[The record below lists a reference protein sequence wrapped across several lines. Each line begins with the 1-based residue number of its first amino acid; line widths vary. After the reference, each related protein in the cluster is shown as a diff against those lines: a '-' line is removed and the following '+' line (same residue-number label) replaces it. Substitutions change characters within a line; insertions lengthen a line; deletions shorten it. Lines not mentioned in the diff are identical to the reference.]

1 MKTNIIAIIIARMTS
16 SRLPGKQMR
25 LINDRPM
32 MYHIV
37 ARLKKVKALDK
48 IVLATASKDENQE
61 LAEYVRKFGVETYF
75 DDNENDVTGR
85 IARAAQHFNATH
97 IVTISGDCPLIHP
110 DFIERGV
117 LQLRQNAADYLYIDK
132 SKYQCLH
139 EGIGFY
145 STAAWLKL
153 DQLSTT
159 GHHREHPGSVLFSYE
174 ERFQGVEIVPETVFQ
189 RHDFRMSVD
198 TMADLDFMD
207 YFYSDL
213 QNGDIVDLYDVINL
227 VDSKPYIKLLN
238 NHVHQRGL
246 TEKSRTVA
254 FITHAG
260 KEIGLGHLSR
270 SIALSLE
277 LKESQS
283 LKVVFCINDD
293 LAAKEMLKKN
303 GFVFTTWSLETQ
315 RDTITKE
322 LLQPNS
328 ISAIVLDIKSDRG
341 EWLDHWLKLI
351 ETIDLP
357 KFAID
362 YLPDEGESA
371 ITSIIPTV
379 CRRGLAANSGNK
391 RTDVI
396 WGRDYLL
403 LNRRINFWRENKDIE
418 KEGIVVTAGGSGQ
431 LADPL
436 VKALSQ
442 INEAVKIKFVVG
454 PFADRANFK
463 TKLAG
468 YGLKNCEIIFD
479 PPDPYKVYSESQL
492 AIATFGVTTYEL
504 IALGVPTVVIDA
516 LTPGD
521 RNIVVFMAGKS
532 VCINALAYSSNTEK
546 FVNEIG
552 YLMANQ
558 TVRAQLSQAGK
569 SWIDGLGVERVA
581 EIIMSK
587 VSLDNIED
595 SEVLKKTHNFHA
607 QS

>member
-1 MKTNIIAIIIARMTS
+1 MKTNVVAIIIARMTS

-25 LINDRPM
+25 LINGRPM

-37 ARLKKVKALDK
+37 ARLNKVKTLDK

-61 LAEYVRKFGVETYF
+61 LAEYVREFGVDTYF

-85 IARAAQHFNATH
+85 IAHTAQFFNASH

-110 DFIERGV
+110 AFIERGV
-117 LQLRQNAADYLYIDK
+117 VQLRQSTADYLYIDK

-145 STAAWLKL
+145 STTTWLKL

-159 GHHREHPGSVLFSYE
+159 RHHKEHPGSVLFSYE
-174 ERFQGVEIVPETVFQ
+174 ERFHGLEIVPETVFQ

-213 QNGDIVDLYDVINL
+213 QNGGIVDLYDVINL

-238 NHVHQRGL
+238 GHVHQRGL
-246 TEKSRTVA
+246 TEKSPTIA

-283 LKVVFCINDD
+283 LKVVFCVNDD
-293 LAAKEMLKKN
+293 PVTKELLNKN

-315 RDTITKE
+315 LDTITRE

-328 ISAIVLDIKSDRG
+328 ISAIVLDVKSDKG
-341 EWLDHWLKLI
+341 EWLDHWLNLMKTI
-351 ETIDLP
+351 ELP

-362 YLPDEGESA
+362 YIPDETESA

-379 CRRGLAANSGNK
+379 CSSGLATHSVSK
-391 RTDVI
+391 RNDVI

-403 LNRRINFWRENKDIE
+403 LNRRIIFWRENQDIE

-431 LADPL
+431 LADSL
-436 VKALSQ
+436 LKALSQ
-442 INEAVKIKFVVG
+442 INEVVKIKFVVG
-454 PFADRANFK
+454 PFADRANFESQ
-463 TKLAG
+463 LDG
-468 YGLKNCEIIFD
+468 NGLQNCEIIFD

-492 AIATFGVTTYEL
+492 AIATFGVTAYEL
-504 IALGVPTVVIDA
+504 IALGVPTVVINT

-546 FVNEIG
+546 FVNEIW

-558 TVRAQLSQAGK
+558 TVRDQLSRRGK
-569 SWIDGLGVERVA
+569 SWIDGMGVQRVA

-587 VSLDNIED
+587 VSADNIED
-595 SEVLKKTHNFHA
+595 PEACLKVK
-607 QS
+607 S